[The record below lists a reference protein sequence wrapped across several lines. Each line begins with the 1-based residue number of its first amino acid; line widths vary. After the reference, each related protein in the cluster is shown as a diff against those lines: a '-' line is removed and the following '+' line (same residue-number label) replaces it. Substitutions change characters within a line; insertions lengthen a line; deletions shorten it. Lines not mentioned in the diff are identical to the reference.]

1 LVAVFTSLLN
11 KFSQEDRSHE
21 LRALI
26 LECIELLL
34 NNLLGEDH
42 FGQPNAYNI
51 RKNQLFIKFAWQQ
64 FCPSILFQFG
74 DCGLPSKELA
84 PQSINFKQIYTILIQ
99 LTGLIGGCK
108 SMISV
113 FEAIYQR
120 ILFYTPELDRTLLL
134 KLFKTVFI
142 CFFNFFK
149 LKLSLLIKV
158 PTPNLVRK
166 RKVYNVTDHNRR
178 RCIFFIYIYSDFQKR
193 TNTVDV

>member
-1 LVAVFTSLLN
+1 MN
-11 KFSQEDRSHE
+11 KFNQEYKSYE

-26 LECIELLL
+26 LECIELIL
-34 NNLLGEDH
+34 NNLLSEDWL
-42 FGQPNAYNI
+42 NDSLNSYNI
-51 RKNQLFIKFAWQQ
+51 RKNSLFIKFAWQQ

-134 KLFKTVFI
+134 KLFKNV
-142 CFFNFFK
+142 NFK
-149 LKLSLLIKV
+149 
-158 PTPNLVRK
+158 
-166 RKVYNVTDHNRR
+166 
-178 RCIFFIYIYSDFQKR
+178 IF
-193 TNTVDV
+193 V